1 MKRIIITAIS
11 TAALL
16 FGAITPTFA
25 STTIQIS
32 GNGAGSTNHI
42 TVNSS
47 NVNLVSQN
55 NLASISNNVN
65 SSGNTGGNNSNWN
78 TGGNVTIRT
87 RNSVSNVSVTTHAN
101 VNFASIGCGCISGK
115 CK

>member
-1 MKRIIITAIS
+1 MKRTIITAIS
-11 TAALL
+11 TVAFL

-32 GNGAGSTNHI
+32 GNGAGSVNHV
-42 TVNSS
+42 TVTS
-47 NVNLVSQN
+47 NNVTSLSQN

-65 SSGNTGGNNSNWN
+65 SNSSTVGNNSNGN
-78 TGGNVTIRT
+78 TGGNVTIHT
-87 RNSVSNVSVTTHAN
+87 GNSVSTTSITTHAN
-101 VNFASIGCGCISGK
+101 VNFASIGCGCITGL